1 MSLKKETR
9 EELKKYIL
17 RHIQDGDPKTVTKA
31 MEAYGVSRTT
41 VNHYLNGLLQDGV
54 ILRDKSKPANFTLAG
69 KTSTF
74 HYSTADGLEEDR
86 IFNADIAPLL
96 QDVANNVF
104 EIWRYSFT
112 EMMNNAIDHA
122 EASCIDVLVERNVLS
137 TLIFIC
143 DDGVGIFKKIKD
155 YFAKTKRINITLDEA
170 VSLLF
175 SGKFT
180 TDRDHHTGEGIFF
193 SSKVTDSFV
202 ICSDGKIFRHDSFDD
217 LLLDI
222 PMPSMPYRTGV
233 LMRLENESKRELSE
247 VMSMF
252 SDVERGFFRTRLP
265 LAHIFQNAGPVSRS
279 EAKRLAS
286 MISRF
291 EDVTLDFSG
300 IKTLGQGFTHELFV
314 VFRREHPEIQFSCVN
329 MSDAVKSMI
338 ERVQNTK

>member
-1 MSLKKETR
+1 
-9 EELKKYIL
+9 
-17 RHIQDGDPKTVTKA
+17 

-54 ILRDKSKPANFTLAG
+54 ILRDKSKPANYTLAG
-69 KTSTF
+69 KPSTF
-74 HYSTADGLEEDR
+74 HYSTADGLDEDR

-104 EIWRYSFT
+104 EI
-112 EMMNNAIDHA
+112 
-122 EASCIDVLVERNVLS
+122 
-137 TLIFIC
+137 
-143 DDGVGIFKKIKD
+143 
-155 YFAKTKRINITLDEA
+155 
-170 VSLLF
+170 
-175 SGKFT
+175 
-180 TDRDHHTGEGIFF
+180 
-193 SSKVTDSFV
+193 
-202 ICSDGKIFRHDSFDD
+202 
-217 LLLDI
+217 
-222 PMPSMPYRTGV
+222 
-233 LMRLENESKRELSE
+233 
-247 VMSMF
+247 MSMF
-252 SDVERGFFRTRLP
+252 SDAERSFFRTRLP